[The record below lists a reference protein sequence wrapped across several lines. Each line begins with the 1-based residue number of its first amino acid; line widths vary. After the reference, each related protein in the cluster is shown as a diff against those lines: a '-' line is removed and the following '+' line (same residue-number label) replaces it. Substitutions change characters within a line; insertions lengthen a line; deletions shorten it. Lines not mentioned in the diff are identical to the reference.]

1 MHLRDAP
8 GAEYYVKQV
17 REHGPGVGF
26 VSVTERKH
34 VMDWLEPWRC
44 GQRDSA
50 RLVCAYYSVF
60 VLLKAAMS
68 TTPPTPPRS
77 SCVESVYHTS
87 DTACGGTDDDAF
99 EAALCTDV
107 HDVEVVRRIKQNEPV
122 ELRGRNTVLRGTKPT
137 VGNPPTNYLKIHN

>member
-1 MHLRDAP
+1 VHRLFVRIILFLCSDVDDAT
-8 GAEYYVKQV
+8 Y
-17 REHGPGVGF
+17 
-26 VSVTERKH
+26 
-34 VMDWLEPWRC
+34 
-44 GQRDSA
+44 
-50 RLVCAYYSVF
+50 
-60 VLLKAAMS
+60 
-68 TTPPTPPRS
+68 TTAIVW
-77 SCVESVYHTS
+77 VESVYHTS